1 MTTDPSGLSI
11 GRRSTTALAV
21 LAGLV
26 VLALLVPSHANA
38 NARAGSSSL
47 LRQGLGMTAKP
58 SVRVQALQRAL
69 MRRGYSVGR
78 YGADGRFGTRTAHA
92 VRRFQAARHLRA
104 DGIVGPR
111 TRAAMR
117 GSASTTSA
125 KAAAGAHRAPTT
137 SAKAPAGAQRAPTT
151 SAKAP
156 AGAQRAP
163 TATSPSQPA
172 SNTTNSTVQTA
183 PKASS
188 SDARPARVDVVS
200 GPAWWRSPLLSGV
213 LAALLVV
220 AGAVVLPRYR
230 RRAAAVKY
238 YRANMARARM
248 RAPALP
254 AADLDTDTLVSLRTE
269 QPPAARP
276 ETASQTPAV
285 VRGPAIGYISGRA
298 DLNADQALRSERA
311 IRRICARDGWTLLDI
326 VHDTDEDP
334 PLAGSAI
341 GRTLARIAA
350 GEARA
355 LVVSDARLLGAAIDL
370 REVMERLD
378 AAEAAL
384 VAIDLGLDTSTP
396 HGRRIASALI
406 TMNGWGR
413 QRPSRRPTHHA
424 QDGRIA
430 DRVTPHG
437 HAGDGTSAGRPIDTG
452 VPTD

>member
-137 SAKAPAGAQRAPTT
+137 SAKAPAGAQRAPT
-151 SAKAP
+151 AA
-156 AGAQRAP
+156 
-163 TATSPSQPA
+163 SPSQPA
-172 SNTTNSTVQTA
+172 SNATNSTVQTA

-188 SDARPARVDVVS
+188 SDAQPARVDVVS

-326 VHDTDEDP
+326 VHDTGEDP

-384 VAIDLGLDTSTP
+384 VAIDLGLDTSTA

-413 QRPSRRPTHHA
+413 QRPNRRPTHHA

>member
-11 GRRSTTALAV
+11 GTRSTTALAV

-26 VLALLVPSHANA
+26 VLALLVPAHANA
-38 NARAGSSSL
+38 NARASSSSL
-47 LRQGLGMTAKP
+47 LRQGVGMTAKP

-69 MRRGYSVGR
+69 LRRDYSVGR
-78 YGADGRFGTRTAHA
+78 SGADGRFGPRTAHA
-92 VRRFQAARHLRA
+92 VRRFQAARRLRT

-111 TRAAMR
+111 TRAALR
-117 GSASTTSA
+117 RSAPTTTA
-125 KAAAGAHRAPTT
+125 KAPARAHRAPT
-137 SAKAPAGAQRAPTT
+137 
-151 SAKAP
+151 
-156 AGAQRAP
+156 
-163 TATSPSQPA
+163 ATNPSQPA
-172 SNTTNSTVQTA
+172 SNVTNSAVQTA

-188 SDARPARVDVVS
+188 SDARPAPVDVVS

-213 LAALLVV
+213 LAALFAV
-220 AGAVVLPRYR
+220 AGAVALPRYR
-230 RRAAAVKY
+230 RRATAARY
-238 YRANMARARM
+238 YRAHMARARM

-254 AADLDTDTLVSLRTE
+254 AADLDTVTLVSLRSE

-276 ETASQTPAV
+276 DTASQTPAV
-285 VRGPAIGYISGRA
+285 VRGPAIGYISGSA
-298 DLNADQALRSERA
+298 DPDGDEAVRSERA
-311 IRRICARDGWTLLDI
+311 IRRVCARDGWTLLDI
-326 VHDTDEDP
+326 VHDTDADP
-334 PLAGSAI
+334 PLATSAI

-413 QRPSRRPTHHA
+413 QRRSRRPTDYA

-437 HAGDGTSAGRPIDTG
+437 HAGDGTSDGRPIGTG
-452 VPTD
+452 VATD

>member
-26 VLALLVPSHANA
+26 VLALLMPSHANA

-78 YGADGRFGTRTAHA
+78 SGADGRFGPRTAHA
-92 VRRFQAARHLRA
+92 VRRFQAARRLQA

-111 TRAAMR
+111 TRTAMR
-117 GSASTTSA
+117 RSAPTTTA
-125 KAAAGAHRAPTT
+125 KAPARAHRAPTVT
-137 SAKAPAGAQRAPTT
+137 N
-151 SAKAP
+151 
-156 AGAQRAP
+156 
-163 TATSPSQPA
+163 PSQPA
-172 SNTTNSTVQTA
+172 SNVTNSAVQTV

-188 SDARPARVDVVS
+188 SDARRAPVDVVS

-213 LAALLVV
+213 LAALLAVT
-220 AGAVVLPRYR
+220 GAVALPRYR
-230 RRAAAVKY
+230 RRATAARY
-238 YRANMARARM
+238 YRAHMARARM

-254 AADLDTDTLVSLRTE
+254 AADLDTVTLVSLRSE

-276 ETASQTPAV
+276 DTASQTPAV
-285 VRGPAIGYISGRA
+285 VRGPAIGYIGGSA
-298 DLNADQALRSERA
+298 DPDGDEALRSERA
-311 IRRICARDGWTLLDI
+311 IRRVCARDGWTLLDI
-326 VHDTDEDP
+326 VHDTDADP
-334 PLAGSAI
+334 PLATSAI

-413 QRPSRRPTHHA
+413 QRRSRRPTDSA

-437 HAGDGTSAGRPIDTG
+437 HAGDGTSAGRTIGTG
-452 VPTD
+452 VATD